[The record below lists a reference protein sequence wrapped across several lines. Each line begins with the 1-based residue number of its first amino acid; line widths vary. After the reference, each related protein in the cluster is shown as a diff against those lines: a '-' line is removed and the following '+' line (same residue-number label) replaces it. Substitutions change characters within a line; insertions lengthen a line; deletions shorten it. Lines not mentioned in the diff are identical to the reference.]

1 MGESGADGGE
11 SVHAA
16 AVATGKSF
24 KMEIDDPKKGKFY
37 LADATGLATTDA
49 SKAMTCELDDDVIKC
64 NGKGFPNYAG
74 DMVKLATTGNSKGWS
89 IDAEDN
95 IKWSA
100 KPNIKFSIGM
110 GSTNSVWAET
120 CPDSHG
126 HFTGQHGTAKA
137 VYV

>member
-37 LADATGLATTDA
+37 LADATVLATTDA

-74 DMVKLATTGNSKGWS
+74 DMVKLATTGNSKGWFFVVVVFFLWCVLS
-89 IDAEDN
+89 
-95 IKWSA
+95 
-100 KPNIKFSIGM
+100 FFLFCFGL
-110 GSTNSVWAET
+110 G
-120 CPDSHG
+120 
-126 HFTGQHGTAKA
+126 
-137 VYV
+137 